1 MSGSPTCGYFGKGAP
16 GELLSERRPIIFV
29 MVQKRVGL
37 SIALKV
43 EKQTNVK
50 SPRLNVWQKEP
61 KTWIQSNP
69 IKAAVK
75 LMFAIVLVVSS
86 GKLSKLQI
94 LPQRRKL
101 LVKGKRG
108 LRGNLGNPLQFVCF
122 HVVANILKLAG

>member
-1 MSGSPTCGYFGKGAP
+1 
-16 GELLSERRPIIFV
+16 
-29 MVQKRVGL
+29 MVKKRVGL

-43 EKQTNVK
+43 EKQASVENHHKADSHK

-61 KTWIQSNP
+61 KSWIQSNP
-69 IKAAVK
+69 IKVK

-108 LRGNLGNPLQFVCF
+108 LRGNLGNPLQFV
-122 HVVANILKLAG
+122 